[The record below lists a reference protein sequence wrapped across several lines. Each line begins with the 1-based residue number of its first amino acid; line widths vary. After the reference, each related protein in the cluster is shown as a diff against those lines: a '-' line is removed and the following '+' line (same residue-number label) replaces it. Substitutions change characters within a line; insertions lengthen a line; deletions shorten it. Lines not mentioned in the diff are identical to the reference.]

1 MKEFVVKIDE
11 AVTHSMIIEA
21 ATAGEAL
28 QLGYQL
34 LTDGM
39 SAEEKIL
46 YDYELEANG
55 YLGTDSVWEY

>member
-1 MKEFVVKIDE
+1 MTEYVIKIDE
-11 AVTHSMIIEA
+11 AVTHSMVIEA
-21 ATAGEAL
+21 ETATEAL

-39 SAEEKIL
+39 SEPEKIL
-46 YDYELEANG
+46 YDYQLEANG